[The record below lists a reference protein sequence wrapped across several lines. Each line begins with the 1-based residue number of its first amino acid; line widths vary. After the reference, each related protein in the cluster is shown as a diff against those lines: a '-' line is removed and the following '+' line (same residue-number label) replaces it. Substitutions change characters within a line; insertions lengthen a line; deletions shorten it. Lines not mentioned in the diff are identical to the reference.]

1 MSVIKIKR
9 STGSAAPSS
18 LVAGELAYSF
28 GSGAQG
34 NGGERLYFGD
44 GSNVKVIGGKYF
56 TDFLDH
62 VPGTLT
68 ASSALLVDSNS
79 KIDNIK
85 VGNLDLAGNALT
97 STNTDGNITITPNGA
112 GKTVIGNI
120 YVGSDAVSLQEY
132 IEDIA
137 GGAIVGGDGL
147 ASSYNDATGATTLSV
162 NVDNSSL
169 EISGDALRVK
179 ASGVTNAMLAGSIEN
194 GKLSNSTISVSG
206 TTGSDAVA
214 LGETLAITG
223 TGPVSTAVS
232 DNALAISVAAATT
245 TALGVAS
252 FATAD
257 FVVTAGAVDL
267 ADSVVKAITTDSGE
281 LTPSA
286 NGLSIVGGE
295 GIDVTHTG
303 TTITVA
309 GEDATTSNKGVA
321 SFATAN
327 FTVTAGAVATKDITL
342 GSSTLTNGSTTTAIA
357 GLTQVT
363 VDNLDLNGNTIS
375 STDTNGNIVLDPNG
389 TGTVEVSGAKITG
402 VGAPSANTD
411 ATNKSYVDTAVANAS
426 SATTLNIAGD
436 TGTAGVNL
444 ATDTLNFVKGANNG
458 VSVTVAS
465 SGLGNIVDTV
475 TIALDQNLSTS
486 GAVEFASLATSGDV
500 AVNGGDL
507 TTTATSAS
515 VFNSGA
521 TTLNVGGAATSVNI
535 GATTGLTTVK
545 NSLTVEGD
553 LVVNGTTVTVNV
565 ETITVEDP
573 LLTLASANAANVL
586 DIGFVGSY
594 NDGAAKTTG
603 FFRDASD
610 GVYKL
615 FATGSVAA
623 NVVTVTALA
632 DLEVGTIS
640 ATIDGGTY

>member
-1 MSVIKIKR
+1 MSMIKIKR
-9 STGSAAPSS
+9 SSGAAAPAS

-28 GSGAQG
+28 GA
-34 NGGERLYFGD
+34 GGQADGGDRLYFGN
-44 GSNVKVIGGKYF
+44 GEAVQVIGGKYF

-68 ASSALLVDSNS
+68 ASSALLVDANG
-79 KIDNIK
+79 KLDDFKVDNLQL
-85 VGNLDLAGNALT
+85 NGNAIT
-97 STNTDGNITITPNGA
+97 STNTDGNITITPNGT

-120 YVGSDAVSLQEY
+120 YVGTDAVSLQEY

-137 GGAIVGGDGL
+137 GVSIVGGAGL
-147 ASSYNDATGATTLSV
+147 TSTYSDEANTTTLSV
-162 NVDNSSL
+162 NVDGSSL
-169 EISGDALRVK
+169 EITGDSLNVK
-179 ASGVTNAMLAGSIEN
+179 ALGVTNDMLAGSIAN
-194 GKLSNSTISVSG
+194 AKLSNSTISVSG

-223 TGPVSTAVS
+223 TGPVSTAVT

-245 TALGVAS
+245 TTLGVAS

-267 ADSVVKAITTDSGE
+267 ADSVVKSITTDSGA

-295 GIDVTHTG
+295 GMDVTHVDSVI
-303 TTITVA
+303 TIT
-309 GEDATTSNKGVA
+309 GEDASTTNKGVA
-321 SFATAN
+321 SFADAN
-327 FTVTAGAVATKDITL
+327 FTVTTGAVATKDITL

-363 VDNLDLNGNTIS
+363 VDNLDLNGNTIT
-375 STDTNGNIVLDPNG
+375 STGDLVIDVTTDVINF
-389 TGTVEVSGAKITG
+389 SGAKLTNLG
-402 VGAPSANTD
+402 TPTSDAD
-411 ATNKSYVDTAVANAS
+411 ATTKSYVDTAVANAS

-465 SGLGNIVDTV
+465 SGVGDIVDTV
-475 TIALDQNLSTS
+475 TIALDQNLSTA
-486 GAVEFASLATSGDV
+486 GDVTFASLTASGDV

-507 TTTATSAS
+507 TTTATTATL
-515 VFNSGA
+515 FNTAA
-521 TTLNVGGAATSVNI
+521 TTVNMGGAATAVNI
-535 GATTGLTTVK
+535 GAATGLTTIN
-545 NSLTVEGD
+545 NSLTVTGD
-553 LVVNGTTVTVNV
+553 LVVEGTTVTVNV

-573 LLTLASANAANVL
+573 LIALATANAANVL
-586 DIGFVGSY
+586 DIGFIGSY
-594 NDGAAKTTG
+594 NDGADNTTG
-603 FFRDASD
+603 FFRDATD

-615 FATGSVAA
+615 FATGTVAA